1 MAAMQHI
8 HSSARSEFDIA
19 INAQAVLGLVLD
31 TIFDRTP
38 EPFPDGP
45 DPLTHFD
52 PNGNID
58 IKTDAG
64 RHHNH
69 RRTATHCLA
78 LRGHHRLP

>member
-1 MAAMQHI
+1 MGDMQHI

-19 INAQAVLGLVLD
+19 IHAQAVLGLVLD

-52 PNGNID
+52 PQ
-58 IKTDAG
+58 
-64 RHHNH
+64 R
-69 RRTATHCLA
+69 
-78 LRGHHRLP
+78 